1 MLEFAEYEIPNPPSE
16 PQAVAEAPPVSESLT
31 ASDPQNWQELQRAAT
46 QDPIALLQ
54 LADLALEGNFPAE
67 ELLFAAQPELRA
79 YGEAALADI
88 TLLPRLAL
96 LAELGCA
103 NVQGLLVELVAAGPQ
118 DFFFSIAGVAAE
130 GSYAAFAVLNQA
142 AGFDHLAAL
151 IGYAEIYAEDSFYGP
166 MLRAVLQNPEFCPAV
181 LDLAATGDTVA
192 GAMIAKLAEL
202 GNPTATEW
210 LRVPAAVNW
219 Q

>member
-1 MLEFAEYEIPNPPSE
+1 MLEFAALENSNPNPETEVIP
-16 PQAVAEAPPVSESLT
+16 EAT
-31 ASDPQNWQELQRAAT
+31 NWQTLQAAAT
-46 QDPIALLQ
+46 FDPIALLQ

-67 ELLFAAQPELRA
+67 ELLFAAQPDLPT

-103 NVQGLLVELVAAGPQ
+103 NVQRLLVELVAQGPQ

-130 GSYAAFAVLNQA
+130 GSYAAFAILNQA

-151 IGYAEIYAEDSFYGP
+151 IGYAEIYSEDNFYGP
-166 MLRAVLQNPEFCPAV
+166 MLRSVLQNPEFCPLI
-181 LDLAATGDTVA
+181 LDQAASGDAVA
-192 GAMIAKLAEL
+192 GAMVVKLAAL

-210 LRVPAAVNW
+210 LRVPEAANW